1 MTIAEQIV
9 QAKEDYDAV
18 YDARKKAEY
27 DAFWDMILNNGN
39 RTDFEY
45 AFAYWGAE
53 YIRPPMKIVPSNSRS
68 IGMFKDNNL
77 LKKVE
82 AEYFDLSNCNVN
94 DTSTTQ
100 GNYMTFARC
109 QYIEEIEDIG
119 MKAGYYYQTYA
130 WCYRLKTIA
139 VVRSNENTLY
149 TDAFRGCDDLENI
162 TVEGIIGKDIDFKHC
177 KKLTLLSL
185 ANILNH
191 LKDFTGTGEEYTR
204 TLTLSQ
210 ESVDILNEDTES
222 WIASML
228 EAQKKWVLTIV

>member
-18 YDARKKAEY
+18 YDAGKKAEY
-27 DAFWDMILNNGN
+27 DALWDMVLNKRG

-68 IGMFKDNNL
+68 IGMFKDNNS

-139 VVRSNENTLY
+139 VVRSNENTMY
-149 TDAFRGCDDLENI
+149 TDAFRGCNDLENI
-162 TVEGIIGKDIDFKHC
+162 TVEGIIGKDIDFKSC
-177 KKLTLLSL
+177 KKLTFASL
-185 ANILNH
+185 VNILNH

-210 ESVDILNEDTES
+210 ASVDILNEDTPS
-222 WIASML
+222 WIGSML
-228 EAQKKWVLTIV
+228 GTQKKWNLTIV